1 MYIKIYILNYIYW
14 ENLIYVKI
22 GRWHYFLPLS
32 YIVLPNSLR
41 RWLPLLL
48 REHIIYTYKLDLY
61 GPSGRLHSSLRAGAT
76 NHSGPA
82 HIIYIYMYGRMSWL
96 G

>member
-14 ENLIYVKI
+14 ENLICAKI

-32 YIVLPNSLR
+32 YIVLPNPLR

-48 REHIIYTYKLDLY
+48 REHIIYTYKLDY
-61 GPSGRLHSSLRAGAT
+61 PF
-76 NHSGPA
+76 
-82 HIIYIYMYGRMSWL
+82 YI
-96 G
+96 